1 MASRQ
6 RGPGHS
12 PTRADGAR
20 NSPPPEDED
29 MPSPAPEGTRL
40 APLSDDDDY
49 PLPPADGTRMGP
61 VSDDDDYP
69 LPPVDG
75 TRMGPVSDED
85 EYPRS
90 DSTRVA
96 PSEQVRSSPLSRAD
110 ETRVAA
116 VEDLAPSP
124 DATRISSRDL
134 ELRPSRGARPSSPDA
149 TRITTSPRELASQ
162 QDSSNRTTFSNQ
174 AAIFADVLRERFSR
188 KVYGRNPNRV
198 LRVDEPEGPS
208 TAGGRQARQPLLL
221 VARKGSAPP
230 IVCGWVD
237 VPRREAQ
244 LRGHES
250 AARRFQA
257 QHGAPLDVFPADYE
271 RFIDDMVETL
281 HSGGIRVRVLMP
293 DEPHSAAEGGPG
305 HSPRH
310 VSLPSWL
317 IALLVASGV
326 VLGAVIGLILGRR
339 L

>member
-12 PTRADGAR
+12 PTRADEAR
-20 NSPPPEDED
+20 NRPPVEDED
-29 MPSPAPEGTRL
+29 MSSPAPEGTRMG
-40 APLSDDDDY
+40 PLSDDDDY
-49 PLPPADGTRMGP
+49 PLPQSEGTRMGP

-69 LPPVDG
+69 
-75 TRMGPVSDED
+75 
-85 EYPRS
+85 RS

-96 PSEQVRSSPLSRAD
+96 PSEDLRSYPLSRAD

-134 ELRPSRGARPSSPDA
+134 ELRPSRGSRLSSSPDA

-174 AAIFADVLRERFSR
+174 AAMIADVLRERFSR

-208 TAGGRQARQPLLL
+208 TSGGRQARQPLLL
-221 VARKGSAPP
+221 VPRKGAVPP
-230 IVCGWVD
+230 ILCGWVD
-237 VPRREAQ
+237 VARREAQ
-244 LRGHES
+244 IRSHES

-257 QHGAPLDVFPADYE
+257 QHGMPLDVFPADYE
-271 RFIDDMVETL
+271 RFIDDVVDTL
-281 HSGGIRVRVLMP
+281 HSGGIRVRVLIP
-293 DEPHSAAEGGPG
+293 DEPLSAAEGGTGKAPQQ
-305 HSPRH
+305 
-310 VSLPSWL
+310 VALPSWL
-317 IALLVASGV
+317 IALLVAGGV

-339 L
+339 F